1 MFPERFLWRH
11 SHPECEWH
19 HARIWD
25 PRLNKMEKVGWALT
39 LTLLC
44 FLGAEA
50 MWPAASH
57 SHHHCSSPQWIVSP
71 QTMSPNKPFLKLLL
85 SDNEK
90 EHWCRPGP
98 GSVTISQNSLPLV
111 CQSNLQ
117 HFFFFLP
124 FHPTSKN
131 IYILSTGLL
140 PSRMSVLYISH
151 PLIRIKIGRDYLERM
166 WLAPSV
172 GSSRFPQR
180 MPTAVGKML
189 PFLQ

>member
-1 MFPERFLWRH
+1 MFPERFHRGH
-11 SHPECEWH
+11 SHPECGWH
-19 HARIWD
+19 HPSSWD

-44 FLGAEA
+44 FLGAEV

-57 SHHHCSSPQWIVSP
+57 SHHHGISPPWIVSP
-71 QTMSPNKPFLKLLL
+71 QTMSQNKPFLKQLL

-117 HFFFFLP
+117 HFFFCHFTQLQ
-124 FHPTSKN
+124 KIN
-131 IYILSTGLL
+131 IPSTGLL
-140 PSRMSVLYISH
+140 PIRIFGFCISH
-151 PLIRIKIGRDYLERM
+151 PLIRIKISRDYLERM
-166 WLAPSV
+166 WPAPSV
-172 GSSRFPQR
+172 GSSRFPQG
-180 MPTAVGKML
+180 MPTID
-189 PFLQ
+189 LQ